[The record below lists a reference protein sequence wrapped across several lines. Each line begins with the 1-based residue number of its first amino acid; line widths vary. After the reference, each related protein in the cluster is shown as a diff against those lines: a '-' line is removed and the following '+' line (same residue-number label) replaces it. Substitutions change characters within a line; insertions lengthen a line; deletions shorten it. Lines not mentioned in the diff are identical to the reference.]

1 MYSMSTTGEPKP
13 ERVADDS
20 ENAHRHSRSIDSQDL
35 FGGAEILQIQHHGVI
50 YTLRKTRNGKLI
62 LNK

>member
-1 MYSMSTTGEPKP
+1 MYSMSAAGEPKQEP
-13 ERVADDS
+13 AADGS
-20 ENAHRHSRSIDSQDL
+20 EKTHPHSRSVDSQDL
-35 FGGAEILQIQHHGVI
+35 FGGAETLQIQHRGVT

>member
-1 MYSMSTTGEPKP
+1 MYSMSAAGEPKR
-13 ERVADDS
+13 ERIAES
-20 ENAHRHSRSIDSQDL
+20 AEKTHPNSRSIDSQDL
-35 FGGAEILQIQHHGVI
+35 FGGAETLQIQHRGVT

>member
-1 MYSMSTTGEPKP
+1 MYPTSSADEPKR
-13 ERVADDS
+13 ESAAGGTKK
-20 ENAHRHSRSIDSQDL
+20 AHRRSRSIDSQDL
-35 FGGAEILQIQHHGVI
+35 FGGDETLLIHHIGVT